1 MELQKLN
8 VKIFAEPPH
17 RAALADFID
26 VFHGWIQATDG
37 IYHDVADYT
46 HMQDGAGVLL
56 VADDANVSI
65 DESENRRGLLFSQ
78 KRPLKGSNHEKLVT
92 VVRAALENCRRLEEE
107 PRLKGSIKFTG
118 NELSVAIN
126 DRLRAPNTE
135 ETFNELRADIAAV
148 AERLFPDA
156 AFSVDRVPD
165 PRKRFAIT
173 LRTSRNFDIRT
184 LLENLKTGDEAR
196 G

>member
-148 AERLFPDA
+148 AERLFPGA

-184 LLENLKTGDEAR
+184 LLENLKTGDESR

>member
-92 VVRAALENCRRLEEE
+92 VVRAALENCCRLEEE

-148 AERLFPDA
+148 AERLFPGA